1 MFIDVTTQQV
11 EYVAIAYTRMHHI
24 VQVDK
29 GNIHGTKGAAW
40 QLYQWAEQTTSAAQN
55 VQKANENP

>member
-1 MFIDVTTQQV
+1 MFIDITMQQV
-11 EYVAIAYTRMHHI
+11 EYVAIACTHMHHI

-40 QLYQWAEQTTSAAQN
+40 QLYRWAEQTTSAAQN
-55 VQKANENP
+55 V